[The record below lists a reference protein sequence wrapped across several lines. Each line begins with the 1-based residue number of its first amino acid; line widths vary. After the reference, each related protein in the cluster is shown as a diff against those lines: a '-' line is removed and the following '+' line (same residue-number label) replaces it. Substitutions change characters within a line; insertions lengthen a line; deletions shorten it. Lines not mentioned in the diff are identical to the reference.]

1 MINARL
7 HRKRIMSELR
17 EAGITSWGMLKL
29 ETRKLPQII
38 HEDEEIGGIA
48 YGRTTGD
55 KVGSAMLIATN
66 KRILFLDAKPFFTTS
81 DEIAY
86 RVVSGVKINSVGPFS
101 SVTLHTRIRDYGL
114 RFVNQRCARIFETF
128 IETFIELHKSG
139 GSDIYDNVNDMTP
152 EEVHNNSAPTPKKLK
167 IDEFIDFASN
177 LNTAVLSTVNK
188 SGEAHGA
195 VVHYVFKNGIFYI
208 VTKALTLKAKDVF
221 AHPQVALTIQ
231 NPNGLKT
238 AQVTGVAEKEE
249 NSDLKAE
256 IYRII
261 SEPKQYAEG
270 VHFPPIL
277 SMNKG
282 NIVILRIT
290 PTDLQYQ
297 DFSTNNW

>member
-167 IDEFIDFASN
+167 IDEFIDSASN